1 MNTMP
6 YRSSRELS
14 KAMRCFSFSALP
26 TMELRRLLVSCLCRL
41 GTWISAGVSPGDAV
55 TPPSR
60 SARGRLSITGTIAMS
75 MAGRERRSGYT
86 GINLVQGVED
96 VLGCYELAT
105 QLDKHSYKA
114 WHAWALANYR
124 ALAISDG
131 SNVTRSNGNLSHVLA
146 AMEGFFQSITLGKN
160 DNVNVLQDILRL
172 LTLWLTHRDEI
183 PVMGTISRGFE
194 LLPIDTW
201 LDVIPQ
207 LIARIRSPGDLVCE
221 LLEQIGREHPQVL
234 IYPLTVAS
242 KSDKP
247 HRAKAALQVMKVMQ
261 KDFPVIV
268 NEALVVSREL
278 IRIAVL
284 WNEMWHEGLEEA
296 CRLYFSD
303 KRSAEEMIAVLAPL
317 HALMEQGM

>member
-1 MNTMP
+1 MGEAP
-6 YRSSRELS
+6 LAERAQ
-14 KAMRCFSFSALP
+14 K
-26 TMELRRLLVSCLCRL
+26 RRGES
-41 GTWISAGVSPGDAV
+41 
-55 TPPSR
+55 
-60 SARGRLSITGTIAMS
+60 GRLSITGTLAMS
-75 MAGRERRSGYT
+75 MAGRARDARMT
-86 GINLVQGVED
+86 LTLAQGAEN

-105 QLDKHSYKA
+105 QLDRHSYKA

-124 ALAISDG
+124 AVSMSDEAG
-131 SNVTRSNGNLSHVLA
+131 ATWDAGPSAGQNPLPHVLA
-146 AMEGFFQSITLGKN
+146 AMEGFFQSINLGRA

-194 LLPIDTW
+194 VLPIDTW

-242 KSDKP
+242 KSDKAQ
-247 HRAKAALQVMKVMQ
+247 RAKAALQVMKVMQ
-261 KDFPVIV
+261 QDFPVIV

-303 KRSAEEMIAVLAPL
+303 KRAAEEMIAVLAPL
-317 HALMEQGM
+317 HALMEQGKQDICPVLFVDL